1 MAPLGFL
8 LQLALTT
15 LSLGAVLPRQD
26 QEQPTI
32 YDAIIVGGGPS
43 GLGAL
48 SGLARVRRNVLLID
62 SAEYRNAET
71 RHMHDVL
78 GFDGVTPAYFR
89 WAAREQ
95 ISHYETVS
103 WTNGTVETIEPSGD
117 PSSSA
122 PSFTVTSRGFDG
134 TDGTVTSYQARR
146 VVLATGLRDLLP
158 DTPGVAESWGRG
170 LFWCPWCDGH
180 EHADQPLGLLA
191 PLSAVPGL
199 VREMRTLNRDVVA
212 FVNGTDTAAG
222 RAATTQEEG
231 GSGSWEEY
239 LQLLGV
245 RVDNRTI
252 SAVVRVADGAEANQ
266 DADPSLPSVPE
277 YDGFRVYF
285 TEGEPVER
293 AAFLA
298 SFGKEQRSAVGE
310 RLGVTLYGG
319 RLFANQSASL
329 LTNVPGVWAVGDANT
344 DNSTNVPHALYSGK
358 RAAVS
363 LHVNLEREDAQK
375 LLAGNI
381 TRREAELDSR
391 SIWEVMNGEP
401 GDVLYAGEFDQ

>member
-8 LQLALTT
+8 LQLALTA

-26 QEQPTI
+26 QEQPTV

-103 WTNGTVETIEPSGD
+103 WTNGTVEAIEPSGD
-117 PSSSA
+117 PSSSSSA

-134 TDGTVTSYQARR
+134 GDVTSYRARR
-146 VVLATGLRDLLP
+146 VILATGLRDVLP

-191 PLSAVPGL
+191 PLPDVPGL

-222 RAATTQEEG
+222 RAATTEEEG
-231 GSGSWEEY
+231 SSGSWEEY
-239 LQLLGV
+239 LKLLGV

-252 SAVVRVADGAEANQ
+252 SAVVRLADGAEANR

-277 YDGFRVYF
+277 YDGFRVDF

-298 SFGKEQRSAVGE
+298 SFAKEQRSAVGE

-344 DNSTNVPHALYSGK
+344 DNSTNVPHALWSGK

-375 LLAGNI
+375 LLAGNL
-381 TRREAELDSR
+381 TRRGAELDSR
-391 SIWEVMNGEP
+391 SVWEVMNGEP